1 MWFCFSGNI
10 FLNFGLCQVHKN
22 TAIYS
27 EGHQFLPSP
36 KGLGRNFFFQCSS
49 LVCTSD
55 SSIAFHFLAASC
67 ASKIFLVLADALF
80 HAVSWMVFILAQASL
95 TLYFSKT
102 HLYWWS
108 RRKKAP
114 ETEPMIFQTGHSKL
128 FAVGEHFQNICLCFG
143 WLKGKRFQKCWVLGN
158 WELYVFLPQSRQL
171 KELWGRT
178 ILSIAKYS

>member
-1 MWFCFSGNI
+1 MKATSSFPVPKVWEETFC
-10 FLNFGLCQVHKN
+10 
-22 TAIYS
+22 
-27 EGHQFLPSP
+27 
-36 KGLGRNFFFQCSS
+36 FQCSS

-114 ETEPMIFQTGHSKL
+114 ETEPVILQTGHSKL

-158 WELYVFLPQSRQL
+158 WELYVFLPQSRRL

-178 ILSIAKYS
+178 IVSIAKYS